1 MVVGPK
7 RARLLQ
13 GLLSVTA
20 LLATGVVLTLIPIW
34 YRAVDSWSINLVL
47 PPLWVV
53 AAIALTAA
61 VMFRA
66 PRWGRVASCG
76 LVGGTVHLVTVAS
89 LYDVSSFEWAVVWAV
104 GTGSIVVA
112 VVGGMLAA
120 VYQPPRSTTL

>member
-1 MVVGPK
+1 MVIAPK
-7 RARLLQ
+7 RSPLLQ

-20 LLATGVVLTLIPIW
+20 LFATGVVLTLIPFW

-47 PPLWVV
+47 SPFWVV

-66 PRWGRVASCG
+66 PRWARVAICG
-76 LVGGTVHLVTVAS
+76 LVGGTVHLVTVAT
-89 LYDVSSFEWAVVWAV
+89 LYDLSSFEWAVIWAV

-120 VYQPPRSTTL
+120 VYQPPRSTSP

>member
-20 LLATGVVLTLIPIW
+20 LLATGVVLTLIPVW

-47 PPLWVV
+47 SSFWVV

-66 PRWGRVASCG
+66 PRWGRVAICG
-76 LVGGTVHLVTVAS
+76 LVE
-89 LYDVSSFEWAVVWAV
+89 VSD
-104 GTGSIVVA
+104 
-112 VVGGMLAA
+112 
-120 VYQPPRSTTL
+120 